1 MALTL
6 SEAKKS
12 WRISDE
18 KLCQWLEYGFIPE
31 VELNNGI
38 ITVGEKK
45 PFVPRKNANITVENV
60 RKYILTACENLEYI
74 DFHILCITAEQF
86 IAILLQL
93 EEKKYVQRNLPDADC
108 KSNKYFTITEDGEK
122 FLKKK
127 KFKLEKLNFTFK
139 FKFLEFGAEI
149 NGGE

>member
-6 SEAKKS
+6 SEAKKQWGVS
-12 WRISDE
+12 YDA
-18 KLCQWLEYGFIPE
+18 LCWWLDFGFIPE
-31 VELNNGI
+31 VELNDGVV
-38 ITVGEKK
+38 TVGETK
-45 PFVPRKNANITVENV
+45 PYVPKRGTTITVENV

-122 FLKKK
+122 FLKKR
-127 KFKLEKLNFTFK
+127 KFKLEKLNFTIK
-139 FKFLEFGAEI
+139 FKYFELETKIKE
-149 NGGE
+149 E

>member
-6 SEAKKS
+6 YEAKKQWGVS
-12 WRISDE
+12 YDA
-18 KLCQWLEYGFIPE
+18 LCWWLDFGFIPE
-31 VELNNGI
+31 VELNDGVV
-38 ITVGEKK
+38 TVGETK
-45 PFVPRKNANITVENV
+45 PYVPKRGTTITVENV

-74 DFHILCITAEQF
+74 DFHILNISEEQF

-122 FLKKK
+122 FLKKR
-127 KFKLEKLNFTFK
+127 KFKLEKLNFTIK
-139 FKFLEFGAEI
+139 FKYFELETKIKE
-149 NGGE
+149 E